1 MAFDALSRTPKLT
14 TVQNVGIE
22 ISRIYR
28 ATKRGKISTPDG
40 YRMVQMLAV
49 LKTCLESATLEQ
61 PHRQDLEA
69 QADTAARLSISGQ
82 GSFRN
87 GRQHREA
94 DRGSGGKGQLTGS
107 ALDRH
112 RG

>member
-1 MAFDALSRTPKLT
+1 MADALSRTPKLT

-49 LKTCLESATLEQ
+49 KSATAE
-61 PHRQDLEA
+61 
-69 QADTAARLSISGQ
+69 T
-82 GSFRN
+82 
-87 GRQHREA
+87 
-94 DRGSGGKGQLTGS
+94 
-107 ALDRH
+107 
-112 RG
+112 

>member
-1 MAFDALSRTPKLT
+1 MNVAWPKRLQARPREGRVMAFDALSRTPKLT

-49 LKTCLESATLEQ
+49 LKSCLS
-61 PHRQDLEA
+61 
-69 QADTAARLSISGQ
+69 
-82 GSFRN
+82 
-87 GRQHREA
+87 
-94 DRGSGGKGQLTGS
+94 
-107 ALDRH
+107 
-112 RG
+112 

>member
-49 LKTCLESATLEQ
+49 LKSCLESATLES
-61 PHRQDLEA
+61 RIEALEA
-69 QADTAARLSISGQ
+69 QADTG
-82 GSFRN
+82 GMVEHFRP
-87 GRQHREA
+87 RVV
-94 DRGSGGKGQLTGS
+94 S
-107 ALDRH
+107 
-112 RG
+112 

>member
-49 LKTCLESATLEQ
+49 LKSCLELATLEQ
-61 PHRQDLEA
+61 RIANLEA
-69 QADTAARLSISGQ
+69 QADI
-82 GSFRN
+82 GSTVEHFRP
-87 GRQHREA
+87 RVV
-94 DRGSGGKGQLTGS
+94 S
-107 ALDRH
+107 
-112 RG
+112 

>member
-49 LKTCLESATLEQ
+49 LKTCLESAMLEQ
-61 PHRQDLEA
+61 RLTDLEA
-69 QADTAARLSISGQ
+69 AVLQREEQ
-82 GSFRN
+82 EPFRP
-87 GRQHREA
+87 RIV
-94 DRGSGGKGQLTGS
+94 S
-107 ALDRH
+107 
-112 RG
+112 

>member
-49 LKTCLESATLEQ
+49 LKSCLESATLEQ
-61 PHRQDLEA
+61 RLSELEA
-69 QADTAARLSISGQ
+69 AVAAQSEQ
-82 GSFRN
+82 EHFRP
-87 GRQHREA
+87 RMV
-94 DRGSGGKGQLTGS
+94 S
-107 ALDRH
+107 
-112 RG
+112 